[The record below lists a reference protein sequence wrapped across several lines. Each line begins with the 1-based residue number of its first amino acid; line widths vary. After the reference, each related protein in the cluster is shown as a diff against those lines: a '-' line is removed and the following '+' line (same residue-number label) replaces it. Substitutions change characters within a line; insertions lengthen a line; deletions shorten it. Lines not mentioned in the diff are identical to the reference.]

1 MVRKSF
7 LFFVLFVF
15 ATSGDLF
22 ASKPIDLNRK
32 WVINTI
38 FQSADNGQS
47 SLELH
52 PHEGWNL
59 YFNEN
64 GKGILVFPSKEKR
77 FFTWS
82 LSNDTLNISC
92 SDTLAQYKVGEVKIS
107 NKKHDIIQRKLKI
120 ITPGSKDFN
129 MSFIMHSPQKT
140 FSDFVFDKNIKDA
153 KFSNRVKRIISKY
166 DHDIIISGYENAD
179 GKLHYAYPNI
189 DNNSNNK
196 LLGDDISNVGEAGQ
210 WVIFVL
216 YDEKMKSLRKIL
228 LLKLYYDEFLVDGI
242 YLQDYMEIKD

>member
-1 MVRKSF
+1 M
-7 LFFVLFVF
+7 LFVF
-15 ATSGDLF
+15 ATSGDLV

-32 WVINTI
+32 WVINTF

-120 ITPGSKDFN
+120 ITPGSRDFN